1 LLVDD
6 DEFQALAKARWT
18 GNLDVALLAPAQAQP

>member
-6 DEFQALAKARWT
+6 DEFQALPKARWT
-18 GNLDVALLAPAQAQP
+18 GDLDVALLPRAQAQP